1 MIYFGKTAK
10 RKTQKKARCKTMNK
24 NYIVPSF
31 KDGRVFISP
40 VIGCCGGCKYCY
52 LKLRNLTAPKLNCL
66 SIEKILA
73 LITENKEFIA
83 GKNGTIISMGAWGD
97 IFQTD
102 RFIDMSINLI
112 IELIKLGNPI
122 QFMSKYKLDI
132 SLISKLAKYVQYTN
146 QVLYS
151 TTITTIDKWKTIEP
165 NTVSPEE
172 RIKTCKEF
180 KNQGI
185 ESNVLI
191 KPFIPGTTD
200 LELDKIIYLLKE
212 YNITYCVIGKLY
224 ISDDILKSLGKDCLI
239 NADALELSTLDCNGN
254 IKIQATQ
261 VKTLY
266 KYIEKFREN
275 GINAFFKSS
284 CVNSNINKTNNPSN
298 YYFNNDEY
306 CINCGNCK

>member
-1 MIYFGKTAK
+1 
-10 RKTQKKARCKTMNK
+10 
-24 NYIVPSF
+24 
-31 KDGRVFISP
+31 
-40 VIGCCGGCKYCY
+40 
-52 LKLRNLTAPKLNCL
+52 
-66 SIEKILA
+66 
-73 LITENKEFIA
+73 
-83 GKNGTIISMGAWGD
+83 
-97 IFQTD
+97 
-102 RFIDMSINLI
+102 
-112 IELIKLGNPI
+112 
-122 QFMSKYKLDI
+122 MSKYKLDI

-151 TTITTIDKWKTIEP
+151 TTITTIDKWETIEP

-191 KPFIPGTTD
+191 KPFIPGMTD

-239 NADALELSTLDCNGN
+239 NTDVLELSTLDCNGN